1 MRIKCSSVEDFLKN
15 LSEGSVF
22 RNAVYEDCNS
32 RPLNGDKQKATS
44 FEIHY
49 SASTVLIFEDGGQAL
64 LECGENCGTD
74 RYTGDGSLDGTEVRK
89 RLQMTLKEFCN
100 SKNIR
105 VLPGVID
112 AS

>member
-1 MRIKCSSVEDFLKN
+1 MRIKCSSVEDFIKN

-32 RPLNGDKQKATS
+32 RPLNGDKHKATS

-49 SASTVLIFEDGGQAL
+49 SVSTVLLFEDGGQAL
-64 LECGENCGTD
+64 LECGEVCGID
-74 RYTGDGSLDGTEVRK
+74 RHTADGSLDGTVVQQQ
-89 RLQMTLKEFCN
+89 LQAILKEFCS

-105 VLPGVID
+105 VLPGIID